1 MPAPVKEPKPYS
13 RVPVWQ
19 WCGSAHPLRGAKWP
33 QAGRGGDSGD
43 GRRLGLLEASAFGN
57 GISSPFKFCGLFCS
71 ATNFLTNTMNCMTKK
86 AAGTQDC
93 GRTRKQTCKCLQA
106 REHAGTGG
114 AAGWKQ
120 GAGCPCPWQ
129 DSVQPLQPC
138 SNFPESRWQNCCG
151 EHLEAPQKE
160 IHTAT
165 WWH

>member
-71 ATNFLTNTMNCMTKK
+71 ATELPNKYHELHDKKRLQELKPVGEPGNKLVNASRHENTRALVELQGGSRGL
-86 AAGTQDC
+86 AAPVP
-93 GRTRKQTCKCLQA
+93 GRTQCSRCS
-106 REHAGTGG
+106 HAATSLKAGG
-114 AAGWKQ
+114 
-120 GAGCPCPWQ
+120 
-129 DSVQPLQPC
+129 
-138 SNFPESRWQNCCG
+138 R
-151 EHLEAPQKE
+151 
-160 IHTAT
+160 TAVGNI
-165 WWH
+165 